1 MLWKCNRNI
10 PISKEPL
17 QINPLLLLITDVM
30 YFSSIPAFQ
39 GIVAQISSDARRIL
53 RTYRGN
59 ITDPLNMEIAL
70 HFRHQIQSLSEN
82 LKIQFELDGKSLE
95 TFSSTE

>member
-1 MLWKCNRNI
+1 
-10 PISKEPL
+10 
-17 QINPLLLLITDVM
+17 
-30 YFSSIPAFQ
+30 
-39 GIVAQISSDARRIL
+39 
-53 RTYRGN
+53 
-59 ITDPLNMEIAL
+59 MEIAL